1 MSDQQKIDTKLI
13 HAGEPKVRYGDAVSM
28 PIFQSSTFEYSGQ
41 KDYHDI
47 KYIRLNNTPNHIVL
61 HKKLAAL
68 ENGEDALVTSSG
80 MAAIST
86 ALLSFLSSGDHFLAH
101 ESLYGGTHDLINK
114 DFPDLGISCGFIDGC
129 NPEGWEAKLKPE
141 TKLIYVE
148 TITNPLLD
156 VLELNAVVDFAKKH
170 NLLSLIDNTF
180 ASPVNYRPLEH
191 GFDLSLHSA
200 TKYLNGHT
208 DIVAGAV
215 IGSEDL
221 VTKVRHKLNHLGGA
235 LDPNAC
241 FLMHRGMKTL
251 SIRMERQN
259 CNSLAVAKFLETHE
273 KVCKVN
279 HPGLESSMSN
289 TRAQELLDGYG
300 GMVSFEIN
308 GNVDA
313 ADKFISHLTLFIN
326 APSLGGVESL
336 VTRPVQSSHS
346 GMSAEERVAA
356 GIKDELIRLS
366 IGIEAAEDLIVD
378 LEQALEMI

>member
-114 DFPDLGISCGFIDGC
+114 DFPEIGIECDFIDAADSS
-129 NPEGWEAKLKPE
+129 GWSEKLRSE

-148 TITNPLLD
+148 TITNPLLN
-156 VLELNAVVDFAKKH
+156 VLDLKAVVNFAKEN
-170 NLLSLIDNTF
+170 NLLSFIDNTF
-180 ASPVNYRPLEH
+180 ASPLNYRPLEH

-215 IGSEDL
+215 IGSEEL
-221 VTKVRHKLNHLGGA
+221 VTKVRHKLNHFGGA

-259 CNSLAVAKFLETHE
+259 SNSLAVAKFLETHE

-279 HPGLESSMSN
+279 HPGLESSTSH

-308 GNVDA
+308 GNIDD
-313 ADKFISHLTLFIN
+313 ADKFISNLTLFIN

-336 VTRPVQSSHS
+336 VTRPAQSSHS
-346 GMSAEERVAA
+346 GMSIEERSAA

-378 LEQALEMI
+378 LEQALEII

>member
-1 MSDQQKIDTKLI
+1 MSNQQKIDTKLI
-13 HAGEPKVRYGDAVSM
+13 HAGEPKKRYGNAVSM

-41 KDYHDI
+41 TDYHDI
-47 KYIRLNNTPNHIVL
+47 KYIRLNNTPNHVVL
-61 HKKLAAL
+61 HEKLAAL
-68 ENGEDALVTSSG
+68 ENGEDALVTASG
-80 MAAIST
+80 MAAISA
-86 ALLSFLSSGDHFLAH
+86 ALLSFLKSGDHFLAN
-101 ESLYGGTHDLINK
+101 ETLYGGTHDLINK

-215 IGSEDL
+215 IGSKEL
-221 VTKVRHKLNHLGGA
+221 VEIVRHKLNHLGGS

-241 FLMHRGMKTL
+241 FLMHRGLKTL

-259 CNSLAVAKFLETHE
+259 SNSLAVARFLDKHE
-273 KVCKVN
+273 KVRIVN
-279 HPGLESSMSN
+279 HPGLANNASHM
-289 TRAQELLDGYG
+289 RAQELLDGYG
-300 GMVSFEIN
+300 GMVSFEIK
-308 GNVDA
+308 GNIDD

-336 VTRPVQSSHS
+336 ATRPAQSSHS
-346 GMSAEERVAA
+346 GMSAEERTAA

-378 LEQALEMI
+378 LEQALDMI